1 MIHFDGSKL
10 AEAFSNGGIY
20 VHSDPYLG
28 HRFVGGEIAEGI
40 FTIDYLAPVEFSQDG
55 KTGTIS
61 FENIV
66 DPEFAGLA
74 HVVPEGTDSF
84 KNYRTYG
91 SFRYTDH
98 ASAELL
104 NMAYGEKHYTYKVQ
118 NGGGQAFTG
127 QLTELGDCAVAK
139 NGFSILTGPARGSVA
154 FGDNTVVFQVSVS
167 DSQVLDVVLYPP
179 KYISAHEGDAEPVT
193 AESKTETQGVVDAAK
208 HPSSSEHE
216 PKTNTEA
223 DMLPLT
229 VETSNPANAPQE
241 HIMAPDGQRR
251 HLNQSLVPELR
262 QIRTCDSNLLRAKWV
277 KRART
282 MLLMMDLLRT
292 KAPKATMITRLKSCM
307 MRESLGTLK
316 FLDGLNLFF
325 PRVTT
330 DVPLISFL

>member
-241 HIMAPDGQRR
+241 HIMAPDGQ
-251 HLNQSLVPELR
+251 LQTPESKPSTGATADQDMR
-262 QIRTCDSNLLRAKWV
+262 QQPTPGEV
-277 KRART
+277 GEARENNVVDDGSAADKGSQGNNDHT
-282 MLLMMDLLRT
+282 SEELHD
-292 KAPKATMITRLKSCM
+292 AGKSGY
-307 MRESLGTLK
+307 SKILGWIK
-316 FLDGLNLFF
+316 SIF
-325 PRVTT
+325 
-330 DVPLISFL
+330 S